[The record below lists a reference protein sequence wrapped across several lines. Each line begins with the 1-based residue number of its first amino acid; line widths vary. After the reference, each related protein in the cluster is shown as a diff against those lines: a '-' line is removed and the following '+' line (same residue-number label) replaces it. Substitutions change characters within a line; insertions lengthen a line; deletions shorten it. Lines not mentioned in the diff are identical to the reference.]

1 MVRFFVLF
9 ASILLFANS
18 AFAFNINYNNDL
30 KNNYRMSNLN
40 RTEAFVMGKNNYN
53 LAPNAR
59 LALMEQK
66 LFGTVQSGSFDD
78 RINFINKV
86 LVNANNAQMSS
97 NLNKLRKLN
106 RIKQVFNDTFN
117 GSMTGYTPQVYFPQ
131 NQQFYYHNTT
141 IPQPFYDHGIGNF
154 ITQTRVIIDD

>member
-9 ASILLFANS
+9 ASVLLFANS
-18 AFAFNINYNNDL
+18 AFAFKINYNNDL
-30 KNNYRMSNLN
+30 KNDYRMSNLN

-53 LAPNAR
+53 LSPNAR

-86 LVNANNAQMSS
+86 LVNSNNEQMSS

-131 NQQFYYHNTT
+131 N
-141 IPQPFYDHGIGNF
+141 
-154 ITQTRVIIDD
+154 